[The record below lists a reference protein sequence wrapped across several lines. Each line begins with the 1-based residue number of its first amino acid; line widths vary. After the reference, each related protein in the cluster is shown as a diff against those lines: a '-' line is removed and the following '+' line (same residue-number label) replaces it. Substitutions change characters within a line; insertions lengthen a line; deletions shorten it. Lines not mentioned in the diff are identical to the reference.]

1 MAGGAVIVAGF
12 GFRAAATVASLEE
25 ALHLARQGHDGHL
38 SIACLATAA
47 DKAGTAAFRTLA
59 LRLDLP
65 TCAIDSAALT
75 AQPTPTRSSASR
87 VARATGSVAEAA
99 ALAAAGEESCI
110 LVPRVISG
118 DGMAT
123 CALAERKDP

>member
-1 MAGGAVIVAGF
+1 MIVAGF
-12 GFRAAATVASLEE
+12 GFRAAATVASLRD
-25 ALHLARQGHDGHL
+25 ALDLARQGHGEDQP
-38 SIACLATAA
+38 IACLATAA
-47 DKAGTAAFRTLA
+47 DKAGTAPFSALA
-59 LRLDLP
+59 AALSLP
-65 TCAIDSAALT
+65 VHGIDTACLT
-75 AQPTPTRSSASR
+75 AQHTPTRSSASFG
-87 VARATGSVAEAA
+87 ARSTGSVAEAA